1 MEATGVATPRELTIF
16 SRIEKPSSREL
27 MVKRL

>member
-1 MEATGVATPRELTIF
+1 MDATGVATRRELTIF
-16 SRIEKPSSREL
+16 SRIERPSRREL